1 MFMRVYV
8 LISKCSLLLLLLP
21 VSLIYMCDLSKLF
34 KKWIIKGGFDYSA
47 TVSVA
52 KNDHLDIFFQW
63 LTIFFVSYGIV

>member
-1 MFMRVYV
+1 
-8 LISKCSLLLLLLP
+8 
-21 VSLIYMCDLSKLF
+21 MCDLSELF